1 MEIAPLLASEDIGS
15 DGKAASKIQAE
26 VQAFI
31 EKNNPKGMIAAGEE
45 EEDGEDIEQV
55 WEEDGAM
62 ARA

>member
-45 EEDGEDIEQV
+45 EEDGS
-55 WEEDGAM
+55 
-62 ARA
+62 